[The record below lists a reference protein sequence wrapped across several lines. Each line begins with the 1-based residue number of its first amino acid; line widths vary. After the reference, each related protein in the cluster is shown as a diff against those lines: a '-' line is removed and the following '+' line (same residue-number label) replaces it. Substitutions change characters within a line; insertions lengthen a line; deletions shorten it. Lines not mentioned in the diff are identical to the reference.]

1 MDLTT
6 PLTYVKGVGP
16 ARGAMFE
23 AKGLLTVEDLLSYV
37 PFRYEDR
44 SNLKVIGQLAPG
56 EMATV
61 IAEVRAARI
70 AGFRRRNLGLF
81 EASFTDASRAILV
94 GKWFH
99 GAYLEKVLAP
109 GMKVALYGKVEFD
122 SYAGQLTM
130 LHPEY
135 ELLSGEDED
144 ADSALH
150 VGRVVPI
157 YEAVSKI
164 NTRALRVLAHRV
176 LDSLAPLADELPA
189 DLRRRLKLPDR
200 WTAIR
205 EVHFPPPESDLRL
218 LNNFR
223 SPAQFRM
230 IFEEF
235 FWLECGLALKRSKA
249 RTLPGIG
256 FQLHERVRE
265 QIKAML
271 PFKPTGAQTKVLKE
285 IADDMAEPHPMNRLL
300 QGDVGSGKT
309 IFAAEAAVIA
319 IENGYQVAV
328 LAPTEILAAQH
339 GLYFKQILSK
349 LGYVTVLLTGSFTAR
364 EKAQLKKL
372 VAEGLTHV
380 VVGTHALLEKDVEFH
395 RLGLAIVDEQHRFG
409 VEQRRKL
416 MEKGSHPD
424 VLVMTATPIPRTLA
438 LTVYGDLDVSVIDEM
453 PPGRKPIITRHVE
466 QTQIEQAYS
475 FLKKQIQAGR
485 QAYVVYP
492 VIEES
497 ETQAMK
503 AAQKMHEHLSKVV
516 FPDLQ
521 VGLLHGKLTAGEKES
536 VMEKFQRGETKILVS
551 TTVIEV
557 GVDVPNATVMLIEQA
572 ERFGLAQLHQLR
584 GRVGRGAEQ
593 SYCILVTGRLN
604 DAARERIQTL
614 VESSD
619 GFYIAEMDMKLR
631 GPGEFFGTRQSGL
644 PALQIGNILRDAE
657 ILEIARSEAQSFVA
671 HPPTDEEL
679 RRAAAH
685 IRDHWQR
692 RYGLVLVGCWS
703 GPAPRA
709 DFRPRSPPARSQ
721 LTSRQNRSLR
731 LRLGSP
737 NRNRGERFPHLLD
750 RGSRSRT
757 DRRCPSPCPGLP
769 DGSSRHCRPAG

>member
-1 MDLTT
+1 
-6 PLTYVKGVGP
+6 
-16 ARGAMFE
+16 MFE

-271 PFKPTGAQTKVLKE
+271 PFKPTGAQKKVLKE

-309 IFAAEAAVIA
+309 IVAAEAAIIA

-339 GLYFKQILSK
+339 YFYFKQLLGK
-349 LGYVTVLLTGSFTAR
+349 LGYVLVLLTGSFTSR
-364 EKAQLKKL
+364 EKGQLKKL
-372 VAEGLTHV
+372 LAEGLAHV
-380 VVGTHALLEKDVEFH
+380 AIGTHALLEKDVEFK

-409 VEQRRKL
+409 VMQRL
-416 MEKGSHPD
+416 ELLQKGLHPD
-424 VLVMTATPIPRTLA
+424 MLVMTATPIPRTLA
-438 LTVYGDLDVSVIDEM
+438 LTLYGDLEVSVINEL
-453 PPGRKPIITRHVE
+453 PPGRKAIITRHVTADQVE
-466 QTQIEQAYS
+466 RVYS
-475 FLKKQIQAGR
+475 FLKKQIEAGR

-503 AAQKMHEHLSKVV
+503 AAEKMHAHLSREV
-516 FPDLQ
+516 FPEIP
-521 VGLLHGKLTAGEKES
+521 VGLLHGRLPSDEKEA
-536 VMEKFQRGETKILVS
+536 VMEHFKRGDLKILVS

-557 GVDVPNATVMLIEQA
+557 GVDVPNATVMVIEQA

-593 SYCILVTGRLN
+593 SYCILVTEKLGQ
-604 DAARERIQTL
+604 AARERIRALRDST
-614 VESSD
+614 D
-619 GFYIAEMDMKLR
+619 GFYIAEMDLKLR

-644 PALQIGNILRDAE
+644 PSLRVANILRDQE
-657 ILEIARSEAQSFVA
+657 VLEIARREATDLVA
-671 HPPTDEEL
+671 HPPSEEEL
-679 RRAAAH
+679 RRVVAF

-692 RYGLVLVGCWS
+692 RYGLVTVG
-703 GPAPRA
+703 
-709 DFRPRSPPARSQ
+709 
-721 LTSRQNRSLR
+721 
-731 LRLGSP
+731 
-737 NRNRGERFPHLLD
+737 
-750 RGSRSRT
+750 
-757 DRRCPSPCPGLP
+757 
-769 DGSSRHCRPAG
+769 